1 MFKDQNSVYNL
12 SPDTLIKRSD
22 YENNVNFALIQMLC
36 RWVLSVKKNYRDVQ
50 YHNWRHAFNVAQ
62 CMFASLKVSILL
74 LAFAGKIGGFDKKF
88 DPCKID
94 SAPGYYI

>member
-1 MFKDQNSVYNL
+1 
-12 SPDTLIKRSD
+12 
-22 YENNVNFALIQMLC
+22 MLC

-74 LAFAGKIGGFDKKF
+74 LAFAGKIGGFDKKL
-88 DPCKID
+88 DPCKVLQQCALIW
-94 SAPGYYI
+94 SVCGNVSEF